1 MMKSKEF
8 EFYVKADLSKYEGK
22 YITIVDDKV
31 VASGDNAKDVWN
43 EAKKKTG
50 RIPTLAKV
58 PKEDS
63 KIFRRVIGI
72 QNN

>member
-22 YITIVDDKV
+22 YIAIVDDKV